1 MGAGKIIRHT
11 KGRVIDGSGD
21 RVWGITQTSTPATG
35 SNGTQFVFKDLEGN
49 ALVEAVS
56 GIGYISNSA
65 GQQSTAITS
74 VATLTNGD
82 VDTIITGK
90 LFHFTTEANGTLGI
104 TFTGNAGA
112 YYCAFVLPS
121 GKLWV
126 SSVLTVN

>member
-1 MGAGKIIRHT
+1 MAGRITRNI

-21 RVWGITQTSTPATG
+21 LVWGITQTSTPATG
-35 SNGTQFVFKDLEGN
+35 TNGTQFVFKDLEGV
-49 ALVEAVS
+49 ALVQAIS
-56 GIGYISNSA
+56 GIGYISNVA

-82 VDTIITGK
+82 VTTIVTGK

-104 TFTGNAGA
+104 TFTGGTGA
-112 YYCAFVLPS
+112 YYCSFVLPT
-121 GKLWV
+121 GKIFT